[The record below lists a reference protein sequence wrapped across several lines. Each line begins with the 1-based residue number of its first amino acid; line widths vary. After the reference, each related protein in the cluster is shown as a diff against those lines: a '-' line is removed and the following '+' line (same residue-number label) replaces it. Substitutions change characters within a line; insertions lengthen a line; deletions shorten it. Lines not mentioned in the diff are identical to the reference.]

1 MSRADIER
9 HAAPLRR
16 RALSE
21 RRWSDRSLR
30 IGVVMLAVLV
40 ALCVAPILLGIPAPK
55 QDLPQALHPPSIQH
69 LFGTDSLGRDIF
81 QRSLFAGQT
90 DLVFAAVTTYLSL
103 LIGVLAG
110 SLAGYAGGTIDG
122 LIMRTVDVM
131 VAFPFIVLLLA
142 IAAIAGAGLT
152 SAYIGVLLVGWA
164 LFARLARGQM
174 LVLRERQFMLAGKT
188 LGLSASRIVLRHG
201 IPNIF
206 STGLVYS
213 MADFVL
219 NILVLASLSYLGLG
233 VQPPTP
239 EWGAMIADGQGSLFT
254 AWWISTMPG
263 LVVVYV
269 GISLSLIGDGLAD
282 RLGTDFQLSP

>member
-1 MSRADIER
+1 MSRADVER
-9 HAAPLRR
+9 YAAPLRR

-30 IGVVMLAVLV
+30 LGVVMAGLLV
-40 ALCVAPILLGIPAPK
+40 GLCLAPIVLGIPAPR
-55 QDLPQALHPPSIQH
+55 QDLPQALLPPSLQH

-81 QRSLFAGQT
+81 QRSLFAGRT
-90 DLVFAAVTTYLSL
+90 DLVFAVVTTYLSL
-103 LIGVLAG
+103 AIGVLLGSVAG
-110 SLAGYAGGTIDG
+110 FAGGRVDG
-122 LIMRTVDVM
+122 LIMRVVDVM

-174 LVLRERQFMLAGKT
+174 LVLRERQFMLAGRT
-188 LGLSASRIVLRHG
+188 LGLSSARIVLRHG
-201 IPNIF
+201 IPNLI
-206 STGLVYS
+206 STGVVYS

-239 EWGAMIADGQGSLFT
+239 EWGAMIADGQGYLFT

-263 LVVVYV
+263 LVIVYV